1 MKKIFVI
8 LLVLLEGIPLFA
20 QSPWVPGKGKGYL
33 QASFTDISGYTNL
46 YLDGS
51 DRFNLAREIA
61 DRTFQIYGEYGL
73 HDRVG
78 LEVTLPVKLLSTG
91 SELFS
96 SSFIPAPEQVIEEGD
111 FTALGNIMV
120 GGKYNFFNDKF
131 VLSGSLKAELPTS
144 TFDEQTGLRSGLD
157 AFSLI
162 PGVSIGKGWNKV
174 YGYVSTG
181 FGLRT
186 NDYSHDFRLNAEVGI
201 NPVKPLWAAVVIDVL
216 ESFRN
221 GDAVEEPGQLQTGL
235 YLNNQEFVVW
245 GFKAQVF
252 VNDHLGISG
261 GLYGALSGNLV
272 ARQRSL
278 NLGIFYKW

>member
-1 MKKIFVI
+1 M
-8 LLVLLEGIPLFA
+8 LMVLLESISLLA
-20 QSPWVPGKGKGYL
+20 QSPWVPGKGKGYA
-33 QASFTDISGYTNL
+33 QASFADISGYTDL
-46 YLDGS
+46 YFDGS

-61 DRTFQIYGEYGL
+61 DRTFQVYGEYGL
-73 HDRVG
+73 NERIG
-78 LEVTLPVKLLSTG
+78 LELTLPVKLLSTG
-91 SELFS
+91 SDLLN
-96 SSFIPAPEQVIEEGD
+96 SSFMPTPEEVIAEGD
-111 FTALGNIMV
+111 FTALGNIV
-120 GGKYNFFNDKF
+120 LGGKYNFLNDKF
-131 VLSGSLKAELPTS
+131 VLSGTLRAELPTS
-144 TFDEQTGLRSGLD
+144 DLDEQTGLRSGLD

-181 FGLRT
+181 VGLRT
-186 NDYSHDFRLNAEVGI
+186 NDYSHDFRINAEVGV
-201 NPVKPLWAAVVIDVL
+201 NPVKPVWFAVVVDVL

-221 GDAVEEPGQLQTGL
+221 GDAMEDPRQLQTGL
-235 YLNNQEFVVW
+235 YLNNQEFVAW

-278 NLGIFYKW
+278 NLGVFYKW